1 MTSWRIHLVRRTVGL
16 LVCTI
21 SSFVLVAGVALA
33 ATPTPTASAAPA
45 APTTLTMSALG
56 TKTSVAAGSWIK
68 DTALLTH
75 FQVAS
80 AGLIP
85 QVEVER
91 STVAF
96 TGTAN
101 YSASAVTAPGIAT
114 VRVDGLQN
122 GKTYHWQARVVDG
135 TGATSSWAAL
145 NGAANTDIGVDQT
158 APQRPVI
165 RSPTNPNQYRWYNT
179 RIPSFSWTAQD
190 IGSGIQGYSYVLE
203 RQARVI
209 PPGQIT
215 PQTTLQLRG
224 LTDGSWFLALRAVDR
239 AGNWSPTAT
248 YQLHLDR
255 LSPRLFWQSPSKFT
269 LNPYKGNATVRF
281 AVNKDA
287 RVRLTLYRVGIKA
300 PITSYSFPAVRGG
313 RVVTL
318 NWSGKTAKG
327 QPVAK
332 GYYFFAA
339 DVVDRADNTGHWN
352 VGGITVDPQQPRR
365 SVTGQI
371 LFPGDGKK
379 IIVSLSRETL
389 YAYDGDHLALQT
401 VVTTGNPALPT
412 PTGTTTVMAKYH
424 PFEFNSPW
432 PAGSQYWYPPSLA
445 QYAMLF
451 RDGGYFL
458 HDAPWRSAFGPGT
471 DGAGQP
477 GTNYG
482 GTHGCVN
489 IPPGAMLFLWNWT
502 PAGTTVMVVP

>member
-1 MTSWRIHLVRRTVGL
+1 MIRRACAL
-16 LVCTI
+16 LVCTVA
-21 SSFVLVAGVALA
+21 SSILIPGMASA
-33 ATPTPTASAAPA
+33 ATPTPTTGTAPA
-45 APTTLTMSALG
+45 TPTTLSMAAVGS
-56 TKTSVAAGSWIK
+56 TKVLAAGSWTR
-68 DTALLTH
+68 DASFLAR
-75 FQVAS
+75 FQVAA

-85 QVEVER
+85 QVEVEP
-91 STVAF
+91 SGVAF

-101 YSASAVTAPGIAT
+101 YSAAAVSAPGVAS

-122 GKTYHWQARVVDG
+122 GKTYHWQARVIDS
-135 TGATSSWAAL
+135 TGATSAWVAMSGSAG
-145 NGAANTDIGVDQT
+145 NDIGVDQT
-158 APQRPVI
+158 PPQRPIIV
-165 RSPTNPNQYRWYNT
+165 SSTNPNQYRWYNT
-179 RIPSFSWTAQD
+179 RVPSFSWSAKD

-209 PPGQIT
+209 PPGAVT
-215 PQTTLQLRG
+215 PQTSLQLKG
-224 LTDGSWFLALRAVDR
+224 LSDGTWYLALRAVDR

-255 LSPRLFWQSPSKFT
+255 QAPRLSWQSPNKFT
-269 LNPYKGNATVRF
+269 FNPYKGATTVRF

-287 RVRLTLYRVGIKA
+287 SVHLTLYRVGTKVPVA
-300 PITSYSFPAVRGG
+300 SYSYPSVRGG
-313 RVVTL
+313 RVVSL
-318 NWSGKTAKG
+318 NWSGKTQKG
-327 QPVAK
+327 QPVAR

-339 DVVDRADNTGHWN
+339 DVVDRANNAVHWN

-365 SVTGQI
+365 SITGQI

-379 IIVSLSRETL
+379 IIVSLSRESL
-389 YAYDGDHLALQT
+389 YAYDGDRLALQT
-401 VVTTGNPALPT
+401 LVTTGNPALPT
-412 PTGTTTVMAKYH
+412 PTGTFTVMAKYH
-424 PFEFNSPW
+424 PFQFISPW
-432 PAGSQYWYPPSLA
+432 PQGSPYWYPPSLA

-471 DGAGQP
+471 NGAGQP

-502 PAGTTVMVVP
+502 PPGTTVMVVP